1 MVRGSSVNSRDTI
14 VRPAPKAAPRP
25 APSVDGTRSRWP
37 GQATASRLFTR
48 RALLPVLGLIPFGR
62 RAREVIPPRTPETR
76 LLFGGDVMLSR
87 WVGRIAREHH
97 DPASPLRDLAPVLRQ
112 ADLAFV
118 NLEAPFSD
126 RGHVVESGMVFKAEP
141 EMIEALETAG
151 IAIVSTANNHARDC
165 AGYGVEFTLD
175 WLSRHGI
182 ATVGSAKTPELAHQG
197 TVLERNGIRF
207 GFLAYTYD
215 QSNGNHKDVDL
226 RVPLMDVARMRDD
239 VHSLLARANIAIV
252 SMHAGIEYSPLPN
265 AQQKEFAHA
274 AVDAGARIVV
284 GHHPHVTQPWERYGS
299 GVIFYS
305 LGNLVFDQFQRA
317 ETQRGLLAEIIFSG
331 AALVHAGVI
340 PVDIVRTVP
349 RLAA

>member
-1 MVRGSSVNSRDTI
+1 MI
-14 VRPAPKAAPRP
+14 
-25 APSVDGTRSRWP
+25 
-37 GQATASRLFTR
+37 TR
-48 RALLPVLGLIPFGR
+48 RVLLPLLAAIPLQR
-62 RAREVIPPRTPETR
+62 RTHETIPPRPPATR

-87 WVGRIAREHH
+87 YVARIARQRH
-97 DPASPLRDLAPVLRQ
+97 DPASPLRDLAPVLSR

-126 RGHVVESGMVFKAEP
+126 RGQVVESGMVFKAEP
-141 EMIEALETAG
+141 EMIQALQAAG
-151 IAIVSTANNHARDC
+151 IGIVSTANNHARDC

-175 WLSRHGI
+175 WLASHGI
-182 ATVGSAKTPELAHQG
+182 ASVGSAKTPEQAHQG
-197 TVLERNGIRF
+197 TVLTRHGIRF
-207 GFLAYTYD
+207 GFLGYTYD
-215 QSNGNHKDVDL
+215 QSNGNPYAKDPRVAVMDTAQMRADVRSL
-226 RVPLMDVARMRDD
+226 R
-239 VHSLLARANIAIV
+239 ARADVAIV
-252 SMHAGIEYSPLPN
+252 SMHAGTEYSPRPN
-265 AQQKEFAHA
+265 VQQREFAHA
-274 AVDAGARIVV
+274 AIDAGARIVV

-317 ETQRGLLAEIIFSG
+317 ETQHGLLAEAIFSG